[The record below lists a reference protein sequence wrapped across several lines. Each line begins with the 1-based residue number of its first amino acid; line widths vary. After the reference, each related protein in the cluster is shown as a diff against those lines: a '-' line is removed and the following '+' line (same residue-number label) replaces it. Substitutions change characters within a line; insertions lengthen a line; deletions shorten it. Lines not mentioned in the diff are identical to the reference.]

1 LNEIIRSRLRGYRQA
16 TKEAKLCLEVQ
27 AGARLNTD
35 KLRELI
41 ERILEV
47 EAKADTQ
54 TRLNHL
60 ASALANLA
68 GTPQNAD
75 YQTQLATALKQF
87 ASSMSKF
94 QVAFSPR
101 DYERVLELSN
111 EAFSPSMV
119 EEITESISQNVMSPI
134 VANLHSKR
142 NEVFTRLRE
151 LQTTL
156 EYFHFGYVEPE
167 PGEAELGFQIP
178 RELFENNLPGF
189 IKELRDLELIIKFF
203 SEAELGKY
211 EPAEVGSISTSDP
224 LVFLSMAEP
233 VAKAIGLAVSWA
245 VATWLGVEKIRKL
258 RAETAQL
265 KSFSEEEVENIFGTK
280 IKQEIKAAV
289 DTKVAEILENSKAS
303 KTRQPELGAHLT
315 KALEALLAKIE
326 RGMTIELR
334 IGPAPLDD
342 DTTDDADDVAASH
355 QELLDIQ
362 AGLVFPKPSDSPILS
377 IPELKDDKPARTRQ

>member
-1 LNEIIRSRLRGYRQA
+1 
-16 TKEAKLCLEVQ
+16 
-27 AGARLNTD
+27 LNTD
-35 KLRELI
+35 KLRELV

-54 TRLNHL
+54 TRLNQL

-68 GTPQNAD
+68 STPQNAD
-75 YQTQLATALKQF
+75 YQTQLSTALKQF
-87 ASSMSKF
+87 ANSMSKF

-101 DYERVLELSN
+101 DYERVLELSS
-111 EAFSPSMV
+111 EGFSPTMV
-119 EEITESISQNVMSPI
+119 EDITESINQNVMSPT
-134 VANLHSKR
+134 VANTFVQNLHGKR

-156 EYFHFGYVEPE
+156 EYFHFGYVEPA

-178 RELFENNLPGF
+178 RDLFHNDLPGF

-203 SEAELGKY
+203 SEAELGQY
-211 EPAEVGSISTSDP
+211 EPAQVGSISTTDP
-224 LVFLSMAEP
+224 LVFLAMAEP

-245 VATWLGVEKIRKL
+245 VATWLGVEQIRKL
-258 RAETAQL
+258 RAETAKLQ
-265 KSFSEEEVENIFGTK
+265 SFSEEEVENIFGTK

-289 DTKVAEILENSKAS
+289 DAKVAEILASSKAS
-303 KTRQPELGAHLT
+303 KTKHPELGAHLT

-334 IGPAPLDD
+334 IGPAPEED
-342 DTTDDADDVAASH
+342 DTADDADNVAASH

-362 AGLVFPKPSDSPILS
+362 ASLVFPKPSDNPVLA
-377 IPELKDDKPARTRQ
+377 IPELKDEKPTRSRQS